1 MKPAITLVLLAALA
15 ALINQFAPTVF
26 FDMQLML
33 GGSIAVFALLQFGW
47 AGLLVG
53 ITALGVTAL
62 RWGHPFELMIGT
74 LFLVWL
80 KTFLDRFNGGRE
92 HQDNGRIV
100 LAAIAFWLTAGIGL
114 EVAVFHFRF
123 GVETTQALVLAFKEA
138 ATGMIN
144 VTLGLLLYIVTGAT
158 GFRKT
163 DTTVPVRGA
172 VSVVVLLAIT
182 VPAISLSSISTR
194 QLQRASIE
202 AYRLELKQKAYALV
216 HVEPGRSGRPDDEPL
231 DFLIQQPD
239 GRLTSS
245 NPALID
251 KLNHDY
257 TKFETNR
264 SGVPG
269 LDFYAPNVSMAVIEE
284 DLLSYWSVTFTH
296 HEKGHDKAP
305 QVITLFQPANV
316 LFEKLDR
323 SLLLPVFALIFALF
337 VVGGLTGEI
346 LGWMVQRQFKQVLS
360 LQDQETLGTSRIR
373 ELHQLSREINTRER
387 QVHKLNDALAKTRQT
402 AFDLTENIPVGTYTM
417 VQPPDGGMASFSF
430 MSTRFLELTGLE
442 REEARSDPM
451 KAFACVHPDDRD
463 EWVRKNIEVFEK
475 KLPFREECRV
485 IVKDEIRWIIAESRP
500 RDLEDGSVVWE
511 GVLADI
517 TDRKLAEQKLALAY
531 GNMRMAASATKLGFW
546 DYDVNTGVDQWDENM
561 CRIHGLSPDEF
572 DGDWKKYVHP
582 EDYDEVM
589 HQTRQMLER
598 DELFSMDYRIV
609 RKDGEARYVR
619 EHGMVIRDKFG
630 RATRAHGTMFDITDE
645 TMTAERERQLEIAH
659 RENLES
665 KLKSSLTAA
674 AIGHEINT
682 PLSTLLLQS
691 KQSLKQGF
699 ATSEELN
706 LMALEAERVLRIIEK
721 MKVLM
726 RNVQTEHFPVN
737 LREVLDSSLLQVK
750 RDLISH
756 DIHVAVRTKPELAN
770 FTVPGDDAQIQLAL
784 TNILRNAVEAIVEDE
799 EDRPREILVELQHV
813 QESVRITIGDSGP
826 GWSGAQLE
834 ELPLNTTKEG
844 GTGIGL
850 YIIRTTVH
858 NHHAHLAFGESP
870 LGGAEISITF
880 PAS

>member
-1 MKPAITLVLLAALA
+1 
-15 ALINQFAPTVF
+15 
-26 FDMQLML
+26 
-33 GGSIAVFALLQFGW
+33 
-47 AGLLVG
+47 
-53 ITALGVTAL
+53 
-62 RWGHPFELMIGT
+62 
-74 LFLVWL
+74 
-80 KTFLDRFNGGRE
+80 
-92 HQDNGRIV
+92 
-100 LAAIAFWLTAGIGL
+100 
-114 EVAVFHFRF
+114 
-123 GVETTQALVLAFKEA
+123 
-138 ATGMIN
+138 
-144 VTLGLLLYIVTGAT
+144 
-158 GFRKT
+158 
-163 DTTVPVRGA
+163 
-172 VSVVVLLAIT
+172 
-182 VPAISLSSISTR
+182 
-194 QLQRASIE
+194 
-202 AYRLELKQKAYALV
+202 
-216 HVEPGRSGRPDDEPL
+216 
-231 DFLIQQPD
+231 
-239 GRLTSS
+239 
-245 NPALID
+245 
-251 KLNHDY
+251 
-257 TKFETNR
+257 
-264 SGVPG
+264 
-269 LDFYAPNVSMAVIEE
+269 
-284 DLLSYWSVTFTH
+284 
-296 HEKGHDKAP
+296 
-305 QVITLFQPANV
+305 
-316 LFEKLDR
+316 
-323 SLLLPVFALIFALF
+323 
-337 VVGGLTGEI
+337 
-346 LGWMVQRQFKQVLS
+346 
-360 LQDQETLGTSRIR
+360 
-373 ELHQLSREINTRER
+373 
-387 QVHKLNDALAKTRQT
+387 
-402 AFDLTENIPVGTYTM
+402 
-417 VQPPDGGMASFSF
+417 
-430 MSTRFLELTGLE
+430 
-442 REEARSDPM
+442 
-451 KAFACVHPDDRD
+451 
-463 EWVRKNIEVFEK
+463 
-475 KLPFREECRV
+475 
-485 IVKDEIRWIIAESRP
+485 
-500 RDLEDGSVVWE
+500 
-511 GVLADI
+511 
-517 TDRKLAEQKLALAY
+517 
-531 GNMRMAASATKLGFW
+531 
-546 DYDVNTGVDQWDENM
+546 
-561 CRIHGLSPDEF
+561 
-572 DGDWKKYVHP
+572 
-582 EDYDEVM
+582 M

-609 RKDGEARYVR
+609 RKDGETRHVR

-880 PAS
+880 PL